1 MRSYIVRRILL
12 IIPTFIVVSLIIFL
26 ILRLIPGSVIDT
38 IAAQYIYLTNLDRT
52 AIEKALGLNV
62 PIYIQYF
69 RWMGQIFLHG
79 NFGKSF
85 VTNLPVV
92 DEIKARWPITF
103 ELGIMALLI
112 GQLIALP
119 VGIYSAMRQDTV
131 GDYVTRSI
139 AILCIAV
146 PDFWVATMVIV
157 FPSIWWH
164 YTPSIML
171 ISFGKDP
178 LGNLKMFIIPALVLG
193 MQLSGMTMRMMRTMM
208 LEVLR
213 QDYIRTAWA
222 KGLKERVVIIR
233 HALKNAFIPVIT
245 IIGWQIPLLFG
256 GAVIIENIFQL
267 PGMGQLMVNAVQQR
281 DYPTISAIMII
292 LTSVVLILNLLIDL
306 VYSFLD
312 PRIHYK

>member
-1 MRSYIVRRILL
+1 MRSYIIRRILL
-12 IIPTFIVVSLIIFL
+12 IIPTFIVVSMIIFL

-38 IAAQYIYLTNLDRT
+38 IAAQYIYLTNLDKA

-92 DEIKARWPITF
+92 DDIKARWPITF

-131 GDYVTRSI
+131 GDYITRSI

-178 LGNLKMFIIPALVLG
+178 LGEFEDVYHTGARPRHA
-193 MQLSGMTMRMMRTMM
+193 
-208 LEVLR
+208 
-213 QDYIRTAWA
+213 
-222 KGLKERVVIIR
+222 IIR
-233 HALKNAFIPVIT
+233 DDDENDAHDDVGSTAAGLHPDRLGK
-245 IIGWQIPLLFG
+245 G
-256 GAVIIENIFQL
+256 IERKGRNHT
-267 PGMGQLMVNAVQQR
+267 AR
-281 DYPTISAIMII
+281 AEE
-292 LTSVVLILNLLIDL
+292 
-306 VYSFLD
+306 
-312 PRIHYK
+312 RIHSGSNT

>member
-1 MRSYIVRRILL
+1 MRSYIIRRILL
-12 IIPTFIVVSLIIFL
+12 IIPTFIVVSIIIFL

-38 IAAQYIYLTNLDRT
+38 IAAQYIYLTNLDKA

-92 DEIKARWPITF
+92 DDIKARWPITF

-131 GDYVTRSI
+131 GDYITRSI

-267 PGMGQLMVNAVQQR
+267 PGMGQLMV
-281 DYPTISAIMII
+281 
-292 LTSVVLILNLLIDL
+292 
-306 VYSFLD
+306 
-312 PRIHYK
+312 

>member
-1 MRSYIVRRILL
+1 MRSYIIRRILL
-12 IIPTFIVVSLIIFL
+12 IIPTFIVVSIIIFL

-38 IAAQYIYLTNLDRT
+38 IAAQYIYLTNLDKA

-92 DEIKARWPITF
+92 DDIKARWPITF

-131 GDYVTRSI
+131 GDYITRSI

-267 PGMGQLMVNAVQQR
+267 PGMGQLMVSAVQQR